1 MKKLRLDLES
11 LAVESFD
18 TVVEAEADRGTV
30 RGRDSVTEP
39 QEPDSIAATCT
50 CPPPN
55 TASCG
60 GTCDW
65 TCGGGCTVAASCG
78 QTCDHT
84 CWNSCYSVCGPEEPR

>member
-1 MKKLRLDLES
+1 MKKLRLGLES

-18 TVVEAEADRGTV
+18 TAVEAEADRGTV
-30 RGRDSVTEP
+30 RGRDSATGPE
-39 QEPDSIAATCT
+39 EPDTIAATCT

-65 TCGGGCTVAASCG
+65 TCAGGCTAATCG
-78 QTCDHT
+78 EYTCAQTCPNT
-84 CWNSCYSVCGPEEPR
+84 CYICGPQDP